1 MNNVND
7 VPAPTPRQAPRR
19 HVPAGA
25 ALLALLGL
33 IAAGCG
39 AQEPEQTKGATAESQ
54 ELTLQPVGTA
64 GPDPFTASTATAESA
79 PVQPPLPNPTG
90 QGIRTVGAATPGLY
104 GGTNRLGSCDV
115 ERQVAHLT
123 ADDAKARAFAQATGV
138 EQEKIPEFLRAL
150 TPVVLRA
157 DTRITSHGFR
167 DGRADGYQAVLQA
180 GTAVL
185 VDDHGMPRV
194 RCGCG
199 NPLGAPRSAKGS
211 PVLKGEQWNGY
222 RPNQVIV
229 VEPTIQPIKKLVIVN
244 VADNTWIERKAG
256 DDGAQDKAPKVRPP
270 YDPADG
276 IPNGP
281 PTPPDDPSDPCAT
294 ESNSLARTVPPTTPS
309 TPPAG
314 PPPDQPPQA
323 GPGNLPETAPPLDLP
338 ETAPPLDVPGQPGP
352 QGAPAETAPPANLPE
367 TAPPLDVP
375 GQPGP
380 HGAPAE
386 TAPPANLPETAPP
399 LNLPE
404 TAPPLNLPETAP
416 PLNLPETAPS
426 LNLPETAPPLDVPPA
441 AGAPGA
447 PAPGQAGPLDE
458 QLPIPAEAG
467 PVAPP
472 PAAGPP
478 GPPPATGPTPA
489 PCPSDGGTG
498 ATPGRPTSPQ
508 EPPATP
514 PRDLPGGTTPDQPPA
529 TPSDPFSDV
538 PAAPVVPVP
547 AEPGLTPDPED
558 VPTPGPAA
566 PSDPF
571 GSPDQHQGT
580 DQGTDQPAYL
590 ESA

>member
-1 MNNVND
+1 MNDVND

-25 ALLALLGL
+25 AVLALLGL

-54 ELTLQPVGTA
+54 ELTLQPVGAA

-79 PVQPPLPNPTG
+79 PVQPPVPNKSG

-115 ERQVAHLT
+115 ERQAAHLT
-123 ADDAKARAFAQATGV
+123 ADDAKARAFAQAAGV
-138 EQEKIPEFLRAL
+138 EQEKIPEFLRGL

-157 DTRITSHGFR
+157 DTRITNHGFR

-199 NPLGAPRSAKGS
+199 NPLAAPRSAKGS
-211 PVLKGEQWNGY
+211 PVLKGDQWNGY

-229 VEPTIQPIKKLVIVN
+229 IEPTIQPIKRLVIVN

-256 DDGAQDKAPKVRPP
+256 DDGAQDKAPKSPPP

-276 IPNGP
+276 IPNAP
-281 PTPPDDPSDPCAT
+281 ATPPDDPAEPCAT
-294 ESNSLARTVPPTTPS
+294 AAPHGPSRTVPPATPS
-309 TPPAG
+309 APPSG
-314 PPPDQPPQA
+314 PPSDQPPA
-323 GPGNLPETAPPLDLP
+323 AVPPD
-338 ETAPPLDVPGQPGP
+338 
-352 QGAPAETAPPANLPE
+352 
-367 TAPPLDVP
+367 
-375 GQPGP
+375 
-380 HGAPAE
+380 
-386 TAPPANLPETAPP
+386 
-399 LNLPE
+399 
-404 TAPPLNLPETAP
+404 
-416 PLNLPETAPS
+416 
-426 LNLPETAPPLDVPPA
+426 LPETAPPLDVPPA
-441 AGAPGA
+441 AGGQQLPETAP
-447 PAPGQAGPLDE
+447 PLDVPGQAAPMGARAETAPLD
-458 QLPIPAEAG
+458 A
-467 PVAPP
+467 P

-478 GPPPATGPTPA
+478 GAPAAGPAAPPDERFPVPGAPVDERFPVPGAPVDEQLPVPGAPVDERFPVPGAPVDEQLPVPAEPGRPGDKGHPGPPSATGPAPT
-489 PCPSDGGTG
+489 PCPSDTGTG
-498 ATPGRPTSPQ
+498 TGTGSATPGRPTAPQ
-508 EPPATP
+508 EPPASSP
-514 PRDLPGGTTPDQPPA
+514 GDLPGGATTPGLPPSA
-529 TPSDPFSDV
+529 TPADPF
-538 PAAPVVPVP
+538 PEAPLAPVP

-558 VPTPGPAA
+558 VPTTGPAA

-571 GSPDQHQGT
+571 ASPDQRHGT
-580 DQGTDQPAYL
+580 DQGADQPAYL